1 MTTIALTRQ
10 ISPSMERCE
19 LTYQSR
25 VSIDIALARA
35 QHHAYQQALAELG
48 CQVII
53 LPAEPD
59 LPDSVFVED
68 PAIVVDEIAVITR
81 PGAESRRPETASIA
95 RALQPYRKLAYI
107 QAPGTI
113 DGGDVMRV
121 GKTLYVGVSRRSSQ
135 TGIAQLAAA
144 LAPFGYR
151 VQAVPLTGCLHL
163 KSAVTPVGAD
173 VLLINRQWVD
183 AGHFA
188 GMRFIEVHPSE
199 PHGANALLLGQVVI
213 YPDSFVY
220 TRQRLEEA
228 GIAVKTVP
236 ASEVQKAEGAVTCCS
251 LIFESF

>member
-1 MTTIALTRQ
+1 VTTIALTRQ
-10 ISPSMERCE
+10 ISPSMEQCE

-35 QHHAYQQALAELG
+35 QHDAYQRALAELG
-48 CQVII
+48 CQVIT
-53 LPAEPD
+53 LPADSD

-95 RALQPYRKLAYI
+95 RALQPYRKLAFI

-121 GKTLYVGVSRRSSQ
+121 GKTLYVGTSRRSSQ
-135 TGIAQLAAA
+135 AGIDQLAAA
-144 LAPFGYR
+144 LAPFGYSI
-151 VQAVPLTGCLHL
+151 QAVPLTGCLHL
-163 KSAVTPVGAD
+163 KSAITPVGAD
-173 VLLINRQWVD
+173 RLLINRQWVD
-183 AGHFA
+183 ANHFA
-188 GMRFIEVHPSE
+188 GMRFIDVHPSE
-199 PHGANALLLGQVVI
+199 PQGANALLLGEIVI
-213 YPDSFVY
+213 YPDSFER

-228 GIAVKTVP
+228 GIAVKTVA